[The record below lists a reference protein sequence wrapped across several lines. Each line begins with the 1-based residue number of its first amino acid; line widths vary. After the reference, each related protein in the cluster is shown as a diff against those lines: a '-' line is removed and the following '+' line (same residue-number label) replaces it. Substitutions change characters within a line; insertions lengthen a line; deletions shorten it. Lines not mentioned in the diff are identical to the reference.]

1 MSNIHPR
8 GAVDRE
14 IDAVQQRID
23 KLIAD
28 RWAIANQIQSTT
40 NQSKTGI
47 LQGEAAKAI
56 ALLVLATTCPTL
68 TFLALF
74 VDCPVVAQ
82 ECKQDGSSPLPG
94 CKR

>member
-1 MSNIHPR
+1 MAKNQPQ
-8 GAVDRE
+8 GAIDRE
-14 IDAVQQRID
+14 IEATQERID
-23 KLIAD
+23 KLIAERQALSD
-28 RWAIANQIQSTT
+28 RIQSATAE
-40 NQSKTGI
+40 SKTGA
-47 LQGEAAKAI
+47 LQREVVKMI

-68 TFLALF
+68 TFLVLF